1 VSTIQPDIQHQLKH
15 ELVEQGLG
23 DRLPTFADVQ
33 SEKTPRKLLPQP
45 PQQLLPAADSIKCAV
60 LDAVVHESLRCANTA
75 GAVTRSATQDTTILG
90 KFIPKGT
97 TIYVPLSLVQSSS
110 GHQAHSD
117 EARSESSK
125 ATKKIPAWDPKTVHE
140 FEPSRWLV
148 DGRFDSKAG
157 PWMPFSLG
165 PRGCYGRALAVS
177 HRLYETA
184 QGTLIVPPRNR
195 FSSSSSSSLK
205 SHSRSSSSRS
215 QNRSNLWIMSS
226 LSLANPRSPTSVR
239 DRGSRPIPRMLL
251 ANQSES
257 CIVICWCLTDIRC
270 FWLDATTG
278 CEPIR
283 NGNE

>member
-1 VSTIQPDIQHQLKH
+1 
-15 ELVEQGLG
+15 
-23 DRLPTFADVQ
+23 
-33 SEKTPRKLLPQP
+33 LLPHP
-45 PQQLLPAADSIKCAV
+45 RQQLLPAADSIKCAV

-97 TIYVPLSLVQSSS
+97 TIYVPLSLIQSSS

-125 ATKKIPAWDPKTVHE
+125 ATKKITAWDPKTVLE

-177 HRLYETA
+177 HRLYENA
-184 QGTLIVPPRNR
+184 QGTLIVPRNR

-215 QNRSNLWIMSS
+215 QKRSNLWIMSS

-239 DRGSRPIPRMLL
+239 DRGSRPSLL
-251 ANQSES
+251 CCWPINPSPVLLSVGVSRTFDVFRLMQRREVNQY
-257 CIVICWCLTDIRC
+257 VMATDSIGC
-270 FWLDATTG
+270 FAKAYTCSRPTLGGVNTLHVLVVTS
-278 CEPIR
+278 
-283 NGNE
+283 